1 MSFFRKIAQFSVI
14 LQSTT
19 KLNFGSP
26 ESDLFIII
34 GLIILF
40 WSENMYKYIKTC
52 LKVVLIIILKK
63 IEEIKHKKT

>member
-14 LQSTT
+14 LRSTR

-52 LKVVLIIILKK
+52 LKVVLIIILEKN
-63 IEEIKHKKT
+63 EEIRHKKS